1 MAISLSSPVSGSTI
15 SGFTSPTYTVSVD
28 TPPNAWSKQW
38 AVTAIGG
45 TQAGVDTGSAASR
58 PWTLTAYRPQS
69 LKTLNAVDS
78 TGVLRVV
85 GFNVYGLLQRKGL
98 TPLSGQASKTAQF
111 RAEFSVPAGADS
123 ADQPN
128 IKGGVSCFVGS
139 LSQQSNGIADLLMT
153 GVL

>member
-1 MAISLSSPVSGSTI
+1 MAISLTSPVSGSTI
-15 SGFTSPTYTVSVD
+15 TGFTSPTYTVAVD
-28 TPPNAWSKQW
+28 TAPNAWSKQW

-45 TQAGVDTGSAASR
+45 TQTGVDTGSAASR
-58 PWTLTAYRPQS
+58 PWTLTGYRPQS

-85 GFNVYGLLQRKGL
+85 GFNVYGLLQRKGM
-98 TPLSGQASKTAQF
+98 TPLAGQASKTAQF

-128 IKGGVSCFVGS
+128 IKGAVSCFLGA
-139 LSQQSNGIADLLMT
+139 LAQQSNGISDLLMT